1 MASGGEEA
9 RRPSE
14 TTTTI
19 TTTTTT
25 TTTSSVGLESLFP
38 PGGGAGGGGCC
49 ETEDEDGPELAGL
62 REALRGWL
70 APYEPLIVG
79 LQRLLVWER
88 PLYSVIVALT
98 LNTLFW

>member
-9 RRPSE
+9 RRPADS
-14 TTTTI
+14 
-19 TTTTTT
+19 
-25 TTTSSVGLESLFP
+25 SSVGLESLFP
-38 PGGGAGGGGCC
+38 PEEEGA
-49 ETEDEDGPELAGL
+49 ELRAL

-70 APYEPLIVG
+70 QPYEPLICW

-88 PLYSVIVALT
+88 PLHSVFTALT